1 MKWASNIET
10 TPGWMA
16 PAPQNNTVRRSDP
29 HLLSDIDR
37 LNQAR
42 AKLDRLTDQL
52 EVIADWQDD
61 FRKRRARAELK
72 FALIGADIAEH
83 EALVSEAKDFTRCCK
98 ILSWLGRHA

>member
-1 MKWASNIET
+1 MGFQHRNDAGVDG
-10 TPGWMA
+10 PGA
-16 PAPQNNTVRRSDP
+16 AEQYSQEIRP

-72 FALIGADIAEH
+72 FALIGLDIAEH
-83 EALVSEAKDFTRCCK
+83 EALASEAEDFKRVCK
-98 ILSWLGRHA
+98 ALSWLRRAAA